1 MVALIF
7 VLFVMYTLACVA
19 DGPDVKPL
27 WKRWFGEKLL
37 NASQHYIRFS
47 ICNGP
52 RFCVHV
58 NRSMESVDQYKRMV
72 DALQK
77 QIYRMTA
84 LDPSSICVLRGSVK
98 ISESDLHDIYIKTKP
113 MGELFFE
120 AEKQRAVRHAVEVCK
135 NRILD
140 RLSKG
145 FAFDVEQDERTKA
158 ITIHGSLVINKID

>member
-1 MVALIF
+1 MIALIF

-27 WKRWFGEKLL
+27 WKRWLGEKLL

-47 ICNGP
+47 ICNGS

-58 NRSMESVDQYKRMV
+58 NHSMESVDQYKRMV

-77 QIYRMTA
+77 HIYRMAA
-84 LDPSSICVLRGSVK
+84 LNPSSICVLRSSVK
-98 ISESDLHDIYIKTKP
+98 ISESDLHDIYVRTKP
-113 MGELFFE
+113 MGELYFE

-135 NRILD
+135 NKILD
-140 RLSKG
+140 GLSKG

-158 ITIHGSLVINKID
+158 ITIHGSLVINRID